1 MAFKEIKFKN
11 GARVFVKEGSDC
23 IIFVRDPGAENA
35 EGIVCGD
42 EKELCPMILGFLDN
56 FMKTMYPANRPMLIS
71 GIAEIMEKN
80 SDGFCEMMIVK
91 KDEHHD

>member
-1 MAFKEIKFKN
+1 MELKEIKLNN

-23 IIFVRDPGAENA
+23 IIFVCDPGAENA

-42 EKELCPMILGFLDN
+42 EKELCPMILVFLEKYLKDIH
-56 FMKTMYPANRPMLIS
+56 PDNRPLLIQ
-71 GIAEIMEKN
+71 GIAEIISKN
-80 SDGFCEMMIVK
+80 SDGFCEMVIVK